1 MNIPTQWKQPMRY
14 FMHAACLLP
23 LALLLINFI
32 AGDLTA
38 NPIQAATQ
46 RTGLTALVILT
57 VMLAFTP
64 LAAITHEPYWRS
76 FRKPVGLY
84 SFFYASLHMLIF
96 AGLDFGLNLKLIGDQ
111 ITQKPFILLGLT
123 GFLLLLALAVTS
135 FKVLKKKMGRH
146 WKRLH
151 RSVYFIAPLI
161 VVHFVLAQK
170 ANPLTAQGNIL
181 LPLILAGVIVI
192 LLILRVPFVKRTLRI
207 Q

>member
-1 MNIPTQWKQPMRY
+1 MNIPAAYKQPMRY
-14 FMHAACLLP
+14 GMHAACLLP
-23 LALLLINFI
+23 FAFLLIDFFSGN
-32 AGDLTA
+32 LTA

-46 RTGLTALVILT
+46 RTGLTALIILAI
-57 VMLAFTP
+57 MLAFTP
-64 LAAITHEPYWRS
+64 VAVITREPYWRS

-84 SFFYASLHMLIF
+84 AFFYASLHLLIF
-96 AGLDFGLNLKLIGDQ
+96 SLVDFGLNLRLIANQ

-135 FKVLKKKMGRH
+135 FKVFKKKMGRH

-170 ANPLTAQGNIL
+170 ANPLTAQGNL
-181 LPLILAGVIVI
+181 LVPLILGGAILI
-192 LLILRVPFVKRTLRI
+192 LLILRLPFIKRILRL